1 LPIRSTPVDR
11 LPTISTPPPP
21 SRHGSLRDRIGT
33 IAELGARTL
42 GAERCAIAFQAGASG
57 ADEVASAPI
66 GDAQWDAVVNALL
79 GALSRQLSGKRSK
92 SASDNS
98 SPAKSIETIALEA
111 AETDAIARIG
121 RVDARRLL
129 AASAFSDAAS
139 EVRIA
144 IVARADRTRDEL
156 DASLELVARAALS
169 ELALASARTSLD
181 FWRSHGAE
189 RSRQAAEARRELMR
203 EREQEKRLN
212 QAVAAARQA
221 RPAERFSRFG
231 ELVATG
237 AGFDQWVV
245 AIADSGTLSVAAAS
259 LGLDQFDLGKTN
271 SALAQSFRR
280 RIAISRRRDRDA
292 GVVEPL
298 HKYYEDRIFAG
309 SYVCIPFD
317 HGAIALASRDG
328 RAFADAAEALLQRLA
343 PVVSAWL
350 VERELARRD
359 ALVRRLALRMFA
371 AIDEERARIARD
383 LHDDQAQM
391 IAAIKI
397 ALEGR
402 TDAAR
407 AIFQQVEQELRRKTR
422 ELRPA
427 ILANASLH
435 EAIEAEFA
443 RLGRAGISTRLFHS
457 GAVEKIS
464 RPVEQLCFQ
473 VVREALA
480 NVIRHARAKSV
491 EVAIEKIDAAAR
503 VSVSDDGHGI
513 ETAGNEGVGMVG
525 MRERLELMGGSLRI
539 ESTSGGTIVVAE
551 IPEFS

>member
-1 LPIRSTPVDR
+1 MA
-11 LPTISTPPPP
+11 
-21 SRHGSLRDRIGT
+21 DRIGT
-33 IAELGARTL
+33 IAELGARAL
-42 GAERCAIAFQAGASG
+42 RAERCAIAFQHGVSG
-57 ADEVASAPI
+57 ANAVANVLP
-66 GDAQWDAVVNALL
+66 GDAQSDAVVSALL
-79 GALSRQLSGKRSK
+79 GALSGRLNERRSR
-92 SASDNS
+92 SASDLPNRGES
-98 SPAKSIETIALEA
+98 LEAIALKSD
-111 AETDAIARIG
+111 ETNSIARIG
-121 RVDARRLL
+121 KIDGRRLL
-129 AASAFSDAAS
+129 AASAFSDGAS

-144 IVARADRTRDEL
+144 VVVRGDPTRDEL
-156 DASLELVARAALS
+156 DASLELVARASLS
-169 ELALASARTSLD
+169 ELALSSARTSLD

-189 RSRQAAEARRELMR
+189 RSRQAADAQRELMR
-203 EREQEKRLN
+203 DHASEKRLN
-212 QAVAAARQA
+212 EAVAAAWHA

-237 AGFDQWVV
+237 AGFDQWIV
-245 AIADSGTLSVAAAS
+245 ALADGGALNIAAS
-259 LGLDQFDLGKTN
+259 SPGLEHFDLGK
-271 SALAQSFRR
+271 SGCALAQSFRR
-280 RIAISRRRDRDA
+280 RIVISRRRDRDP
-292 GVVEPL
+292 GVVESV
-298 HKYYEDRIFAG
+298 HKYYEDKIFSG

-328 RAFADAAEALLQRLA
+328 RAATDTADALLKRLA
-343 PVVSAWL
+343 PLVSSWL
-350 VERELARRD
+350 IERELSRRD

-371 AIDEERARIARD
+371 AVDEERARIARD

-407 AIFQQVEQELRRKTR
+407 AIFEQVEKELRRKTR
-422 ELRPA
+422 ELRPPM
-427 ILANASLH
+427 LASASLH

-443 RLGRAGISTRLFHS
+443 RLGRAGISARLFHS

-480 NVIRHARAKSV
+480 NVVRHARAKSV
-491 EVAIEKIDAAAR
+491 EVTIEKIDAAAR
-503 VSVSDDGHGI
+503 VSISDDGHGI
-513 ETAGNEGVGMVG
+513 ESAGNEGVGMAG

-539 ESTSGGTIVVAE
+539 ESKSGGTTVVAE

>member
-1 LPIRSTPVDR
+1 MPIRSTPLDR
-11 LPTISTPPPP
+11 LPVKSTPVPLRE
-21 SRHGSLRDRIGT
+21 SSLGDRIGT
-33 IAELGARTL
+33 IAELGVQTL
-42 GAERCAIAFQAGASG
+42 GAEHCAIAFQAGASG
-57 ADEVASAPI
+57 ADEVANAPR
-66 GDAQWDAVVNALL
+66 DDSQWDAVVDALL
-79 GALSRQLSGKRSK
+79 GALSGRLGEKPSWSLS
-92 SASDNS
+92 DVPH
-98 SPAKSIETIALEA
+98 PAGSIDTNALKA
-111 AETDAIARIG
+111 DETDAVARIG
-121 RVDARRLL
+121 KVDGRRML
-129 AASAFSDAAS
+129 AASAFSDGAS

-144 IVARADRTRDEL
+144 IVASADRTRDEL

-169 ELALASARTSLD
+169 ELALSSARTSLD

-189 RSRQAAEARRELMR
+189 RSRQAAEAQRELMR
-203 EREQEKRLN
+203 ERATEKRLN
-212 QAVAAARQA
+212 DAVAAASHA
-221 RPAERFSRFG
+221 LPAERSSRFG

-245 AIADSGTLSVAAAS
+245 AVADGGALNVAAAS
-259 LGLDQFDLGKTN
+259 LGLEQFDLGKTN

-280 RIAISRRRDRDA
+280 RIAISRRRDRDT
-292 GVVEPL
+292 GVVEPM
-298 HKYYEDRIFAG
+298 HKYYEDKIFTG
-309 SYVCIPFD
+309 SYVCVPFD
-317 HGAIALASRDG
+317 HGAIALASRDAG
-328 RAFADAAEALLQRLA
+328 ASADGAHAMLERLA
-343 PVVSAWL
+343 PLVSAWL
-350 VERELARRD
+350 MERELSRRD
-359 ALVRRLALRMFA
+359 ALVRQLALRMFA

-443 RLGRAGISTRLFHS
+443 RLGRAGISARLFHS

-464 RPVEQLCFQ
+464 RPVEHLCFQ

-480 NVIRHARAKSV
+480 NVVRHARAQSV
-491 EVAIEKIDAAAR
+491 EVTIEKIDAAAR

-513 ETAGNEGVGMVG
+513 DRAAADGVGMAG

-539 ESTSGGTIVVAE
+539 ESTSAGTTVVAE